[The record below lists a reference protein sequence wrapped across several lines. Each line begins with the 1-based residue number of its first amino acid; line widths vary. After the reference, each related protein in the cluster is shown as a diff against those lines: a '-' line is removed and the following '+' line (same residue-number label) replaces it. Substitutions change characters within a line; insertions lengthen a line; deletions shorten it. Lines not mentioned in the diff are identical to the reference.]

1 MRKVWFERPPE
12 EVLPLKAFLDELPE
26 PVALGA
32 FVSVVEALR
41 SVPPGVL
48 RHVLTGGAAA
58 G

>member
-1 MRKVWFERPPE
+1 MWFERPPE